1 MTPIKTVTDLLSRH
15 SIRVQLVALSMIIP
29 WFVYFILD
37 AFTDMWYIY
46 RAAISF
52 ASFMLLHQIIVAA
65 TKRRLKLDLIAFNKR
80 RDEENHEFITMI
92 LDGKL
97 YTDNHIMDA
106 IEALV
111 KEKQKRKTN
120 GQD

>member
-37 AFTDMWYIY
+37 SFTDMWYIY
-46 RAAISF
+46 RAVISF
-52 ASFMLLHQIIVAA
+52 ASFMLLHQIIVAV

-111 KEKQKRKTN
+111 KEKQKRETN